1 LPAAAARG
9 DLRGHRRHI
18 GHRHHRELLRLRLV
32 RAGDRRAHD
41 AARVVGDMD
50 HRAAFEAH
58 QLGILDLDR
67 LDVVEF
73 GR

>member
-1 LPAAAARG
+1 
-9 DLRGHRRHI
+9 
-18 GHRHHRELLRLRLV
+18 
-32 RAGDRRAHD
+32 
-41 AARVVGDMD
+41 MD
-50 HRAAFEAH
+50 HRATFEAH